1 MKVLLLGLC
10 SYLRRN
16 NPSSKLV
23 VGFVT
28 PIPTTTMI
36 CTLGHSTQEG
46 HLFYEE
52 ASSPEDSPRWVRDVL
67 GERPQ
72 QAPIE
77 GHKRM
82 GMLMNKL

>member
-1 MKVLLLGLC
+1 VLA
-10 SYLRRN
+10 
-16 NPSSKLV
+16 
-23 VGFVT
+23 FVT
-28 PIPTTTMI
+28 LIPTTTMI

-52 ASSPEDSPRWVRDVL
+52 ASSPEDSPSCVRDVL

-72 QAPIE
+72 QAPVE

-82 GMLMNKL
+82 GMLMNRW